1 MIYTN
6 AQIPLVA
13 EPIHR
18 DRNGIDSYRDH
29 FCCAKA
35 GVSRRKSVMP
45 LRLLSNHQG
54 LSVLLI
60 PNKFAIFV
68 GNKSFQTVP
77 KQKDAMNTQSRR
89 HDIYP
94 HRYIDVPR
102 FLTNLSHEKM
112 NIVKLFM
119 WLNEFSSVR
128 HINIARA
135 CLEGI
140 CHAYKKCINKLPRE
154 SFSTA
159 RREK

>member
-1 MIYTN
+1 M
-6 AQIPLVA
+6 
-13 EPIHR
+13 
-18 DRNGIDSYRDH
+18 
-29 FCCAKA
+29 
-35 GVSRRKSVMP
+35 
-45 LRLLSNHQG
+45 
-54 LSVLLI
+54 
-60 PNKFAIFV
+60 
-68 GNKSFQTVP
+68 SFQIVP
-77 KQKDAMNTQSRR
+77 KQKVAVNTQSRR
-89 HDIYP
+89 YDIYP

-119 WLNEFSSVR
+119 RLNEFSSVR

-140 CHAYKKCINKLPRE
+140 CHAYKKCINKLPHG